1 MKIKKGKDKMTIN
14 ELRKFYPHHEFYF
27 FENEKEVAKA
37 PFIHT
42 KIKGFKVINDNT
54 IFIDL

>member
-1 MKIKKGKDKMTIN
+1 MTIN
-14 ELRKFYPHHEFYF
+14 DLRKFYPHHEFCF
-27 FENEKEVAKA
+27 FKNEKEVANS

-42 KIKGFKVINDNT
+42 KIKGFQVINDNT

>member
-1 MKIKKGKDKMTIN
+1 MTIN
-14 ELRKFYPHHEFYF
+14 DLRKFYPHHEFYF
-27 FENEKEVAKA
+27 YENGKGLVKA

-42 KIKGFKVINDNT
+42 KIKGFKIYNDNM

>member
-1 MKIKKGKDKMTIN
+1 MTIN

-42 KIKGFKVINDNT
+42 KIKGFKVINDTT